1 METFLGSLGTV
12 VAVYLMLRAELRD
25 VRGEMRSELSLLR
38 GEVRTEISTLRT
50 ELGGKIDRLGEQLMQ
65 HVQQGH
71 PPHQAA

>member
-12 VAVYLMLRAELRD
+12 LAVYLMLRS
-25 VRGEMRSELSLLR
+25 EMRDLR
-38 GEVRTEISTLRT
+38 TEIRSVRTEMSSEISSLRT
-50 ELGGKIDRLGEQLMQ
+50 ELGGKIDRLGELLLQ